1 MTDTTE
7 NKAQPKRQLHLRQKR
22 GIMKK
27 EFSFSQ
33 VALSLKVT
41 QSCLTRARPFPS
53 PGEPSP
59 GTEPGSTALKAG
71 FLSHQGN
78 SNQQKKKKKK
88 PPTKTCL
95 PISES
100 RVPSVGSEK
109 SGWFICLAMSIQ
121 PSCLHLKNP
130 ILVLW
135 ILGFPCV
142 SAGKEFAYNGGD
154 LGSIPALGR
163 SQQKGKAN
171 HSSSLVWKIPW
182 TA

>member
-22 GIMKK
+22 GIRQK

-78 SNQQKKKKKK
+78 SNQQKKEKKK
-88 PPTKTCL
+88 PICQYPRPGFRPWGAKNLASLFAQPYPIGHPVSLEKPHCDFMDMGLPLCL
-95 PISES
+95 SWKRIRLQCGRPGFH
-100 RVPSVGSEK
+100 PWVGK
-109 SGWFICLAMSIQ
+109 
-121 PSCLHLKNP
+121 
-130 ILVLW
+130 
-135 ILGFPCV
+135 
-142 SAGKEFAYNGGD
+142 
-154 LGSIPALGR
+154 IPA
-163 SQQKGKAN
+163 KGEG
-171 HSSSLVWKIPW
+171 
-182 TA
+182 